1 MDIKENLWGPA
12 MKTPELYELEY
23 LFECEAKLSDDGIP
37 WQYTSV
43 SFQIV
48 RNNIKAVFEF
58 EEASRGGQLRL
69 YFENE
74 EITNYCLENISIIH
88 IKRDDNYECL
98 ILEFDEENFVLPLAL
113 QTKPSIKTSWGT
125 SLDLKR

>member
-1 MDIKENLWGPA
+1 

-23 LFECEAKLSDDGIP
+23 LFECDAKFNDDGIP
-37 WQYTSV
+37 WQYTTV

-58 EEASRGGQLRL
+58 EEASRSGQLRI
-69 YFENE
+69 YFKTE
-74 EITNYCLENISIIH
+74 EISKYYLENISTIH
-88 IKRDDNYECL
+88 IKREVNYECL
-98 ILEFDEENFVLPLAL
+98 TIEFDEENFVLPLAL

-125 SLDLKR
+125 SLDLNR

>member
-1 MDIKENLWGPA
+1 

-23 LFECEAKLSDDGIP
+23 LFECEAKLSDDEIP

-58 EEASRGGQLRL
+58 EEASRNGQLRL
-69 YFENE
+69 YFETE
-74 EITNYCLENISIIH
+74 ELSNYYLENIRTIN
-88 IKRDDNYECL
+88 IKREHNYECL